1 MNADC
6 GYGHSHFFVSLL
18 LIIALALGP
27 PAQVFGLQTVLID
40 ASVSVGEVERAI
52 GSTGA
57 NLLNTV
63 TNPSFGSVG
72 GEWAVLGLVRSGVS
86 LPESYLDT
94 YYQNISNT
102 LFETKGV
109 LSRNKYSEY
118 SRLILAMTAMGKDV
132 TSVAGYD
139 LTSYLE
145 DLDAVK
151 KQGVN
156 GPIYALIALGSAGYA
171 TTAREDL
178 IEAIRGKELAT
189 GGFSLGED
197 TANADVTAF
206 AIQALAGYQDRA
218 EVKQTVDRAIQ
229 VLATIE
235 QDEDT
240 IESLAQ
246 MIIAFTAVGID
257 PETEYRLISRLM
269 EYQLPNGSFCH
280 TPSAGTNAMSTEQAM
295 LALVAYQRFL
305 DGSGPLYDM
314 SDVIP
319 LDKYKVQLNGRYVQ
333 FDQPPIH
340 TGTRILVPM
349 RAIFEALQA
358 EVNWDAQKQEVT
370 GFVGQS
376 QVVLTIGQTTA
387 YVNGEAVELEEPSRL
402 VGGRAMVPV
411 RFIAESL
418 HAEVGWNQESSTVV
432 IHQ

>member
-1 MNADC
+1 M
-6 GYGHSHFFVSLL
+6 
-18 LIIALALGP
+18 GP
-27 PAQVFGLQTVLID
+27 PAQVFGL
-40 ASVSVGEVERAI
+40 EVEENI
-52 GSTGA
+52 SSTGA
-57 NLLNTV
+57 YLLNT
-63 TNPSFGSVG
+63 TPNPSVGSVG
-72 GEWAVLGLVRSGVS
+72 GEWAVLGLVRSG
-86 LPESYLDT
+86 LPLPAAYLDT
-94 YYQNISNT
+94 YYQNVSNT
-102 LFETKGV
+102 LLETKGV
-109 LSRNKYSEY
+109 LSRSKYSEY
-118 SRLILAMTAMGKDV
+118 SRLILAMTVMGKDV

-139 LTSYLE
+139 LTTYLA
-145 DLDAVK
+145 DLEAVK

-156 GPIYALIALGSAGYA
+156 GPIYALIALDSAEYA
-171 TTAREDL
+171 ATAREDL

-197 TANADVTAF
+197 TANGDVTAF
-206 AIQALAGYQDRA
+206 AIQALARYQNRA
-218 EVKQTVDRAIQ
+218 EVKQTVDRAIR
-229 VLATIE
+229 VLASIQ

-240 IESLAQ
+240 AESLAQ

-257 PETEYRLISRLM
+257 PETEYWLISRLM

-280 TPSAGTNAMSTEQAM
+280 TPSGGTNAMSTEQAM

-319 LDKYKVQLNGRYVQ
+319 LDEYKVQLNGRYVQ

-358 EVNWDAQKQEVT
+358 EVGWDAQKQEVT
-370 GFVGQS
+370 GTIGQS

-387 YVNGEAVELEEPSRL
+387 YVNGKPVELDEPSRL
-402 VGGRAMVPV
+402 MGGRTMVPV

-418 HAEVGWNQESSTVV
+418 KAQVIWRQESNTVV